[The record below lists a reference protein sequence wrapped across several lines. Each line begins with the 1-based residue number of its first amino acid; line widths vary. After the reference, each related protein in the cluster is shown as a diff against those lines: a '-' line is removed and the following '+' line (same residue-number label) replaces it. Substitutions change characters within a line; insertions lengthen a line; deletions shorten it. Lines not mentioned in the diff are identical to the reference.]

1 MGFGERL
8 KHAWNAFKSRDPTEL
23 SYNESI
29 GVSYGYRPD
38 RLYLRRGSERTI
50 ISAIYNRIAVDVS
63 AVTMEHARLDENK
76 RYLESLPS
84 KFNECLTLSANI
96 DQTGR
101 DFIRDAVISMLDE
114 GVVAIVPVETT
125 INPSVS
131 GSYDILQLRTGKVL
145 EWYPKHIKVQLYNE
159 EKGIKEDIVLPKAN
173 VAIVENPFYTVMNSP
188 NSTMRRLIH
197 KLSLM
202 DAIDE
207 QTSYSKMD
215 LIVQLPYVIKSE
227 QRKREAERR
236 RAEIERQL
244 KDSKYGVAYIDG
256 TEKLTQLNRS
266 LENNLLGQIEYL
278 TKQLYSQLSISEEIL
293 NGTADEKTML
303 NYNNGTIT
311 PIVNALTEEMQRK
324 FITKT
329 GRSQG
334 QAVVAYKDPFK
345 LVPVG
350 QIADI
355 ADKFTRNEIL
365 TSNEVRQIIGFK
377 PSKDPKAD
385 ELRNKNLNES
395 KEQTQESMDVNG
407 NPIAEG
413 GLEGEEEV

>member
-23 SYNESI
+23 SYKESI

-63 AVTMEHARLDENK
+63 AVTIEHARLDENK
-76 RYLESLPS
+76 RYLASLPS
-84 KFNECLTLSANI
+84 KFNDCLTSSANI

-114 GVVAIVPVETT
+114 GVVVIVPVETT
-125 INPSVS
+125 INPYVT
-131 GSYDILQLRTGKVL
+131 GSYDILQLRTGKVI
-145 EWYPKHIKVQLYNE
+145 EWYPKHVKVQLYNE

-244 KDSKYGVAYIDG
+244 KDSKYGVAYG

-365 TSNEVRQIIGFK
+365 TSNEIRQIIGFK
-377 PSKDPKAD
+377 PSNDPKAD

-395 KEQTQESMDVNG
+395 KEQAQESMDVNG

-413 GLEGEEEV
+413 GLEVEEEV